1 MFLIKPNKSKTSEER
16 KSEFLQA
23 ITIFSICGHMTYN
36 HIISMSGFVP

>member
-23 ITIFSICGHMTYN
+23 ITIFSICGCFYHYRLQ
-36 HIISMSGFVP
+36 